1 MHTTFPGK
9 KMLMLHLPSTQKGK
23 AGRPI
28 IYADGSGSLRT
39 LVLYGM
45 HASEVME
52 ITSAYSAAQPSLPPA
67 VFAAA
72 VPRNAH
78 RKLRSLLVEWARD
91 YVGALERR
99 QRP

>member
-1 MHTTFPGK
+1 
-9 KMLMLHLPSTQKGK
+9 
-23 AGRPI
+23 
-28 IYADGSGSLRT
+28 
-39 LVLYGM
+39 M

-52 ITSAYSAAQPSLPPA
+52 ITGAYSAAQPALPPA

-78 RKLRSLLVEWARD
+78 RKLRSLLTEWARD